1 MKPERKIINDRLWEF
16 ANKLDELNTNIK
28 MYDILLKDL
37 ENPLRATSYDA
48 VSTPGGTGSTTETAV
63 ILRERYCKSIEECT
77 RAKEKCMKEFEEY
90 ISPLKFHCKQILR
103 AKYIDGLNISKIAYK
118 TNYSEQHTKLLLSQS
133 QDELYRIYKDKTF

>member
-16 ANKLDELNTNIK
+16 ANRLDELNTNIK

-103 AKYIDGLNISKIAYK
+103 AKYIEGLNNQQLASKF
-118 TNYSEQHTKLLLSQS
+118 NYSEDGIKYVLRTA
-133 QDELYRIYKDKTF
+133 QDTLYEKHLKK

>member
-16 ANKLDELNTNIK
+16 ANRLDELNTNIK

-63 ILRERYCKSIEECT
+63 ILRERYCKSIEEST
-77 RAKEKCMKEFEEY
+77 IEKEKCMKEFEEY
-90 ISPLKFHCKQILR
+90 IAPLRIPAKQILR
-103 AKYIDGLNISKIAYK
+103 ERYINGSNIRK
-118 TNYSEQHTKLLLSQS
+118 TAFKFNYSEVRVKEIMAEA
-133 QDELYRIYKDKTF
+133 QDFLYKKYIL